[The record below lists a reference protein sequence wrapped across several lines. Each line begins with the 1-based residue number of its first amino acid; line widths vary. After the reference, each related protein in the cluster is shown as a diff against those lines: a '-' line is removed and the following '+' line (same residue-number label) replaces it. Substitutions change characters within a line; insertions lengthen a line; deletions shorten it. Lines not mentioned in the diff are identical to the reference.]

1 MWKSVTGRHYLS
13 PWICNHR
20 RELRK
25 SANGELACLECM
37 HVAVRVD
44 GTRPSYPMPSKAI
57 RDQLRLLAER
67 AGAE

>member
-1 MWKSVTGRHYLS
+1 
-13 PWICNHR
+13 
-20 RELRK
+20 
-25 SANGELACLECM
+25 M

-44 GTRPSYPMPSKAI
+44 GTRPSYPMPSQAI

>member
-1 MWKSVTGRHYLS
+1 MLTPRSYKS
-13 PWICNHR
+13 PWVCFHR

-25 SANGELACLECM
+25 IANGELCCLECL

-44 GTRPSYPMPSKAI
+44 GTRPSYPMPSQAI